1 MVRKCYHFEKC
12 ITSATPVLDSV
23 SHDTQ
28 LSFGNDSISEPL
40 NSLQNKVFTEHADH
54 IIGIDNSSH
63 TQEWLKITTLESI
76 ITKQGFGAIFGMFTT
91 KCFKFYLYLPITH
104 FFC

>member
-1 MVRKCYHFEKC
+1 MEML
-12 ITSATPVLDSV
+12 STPVLDSV

-40 NSLQNKVFTEHADH
+40 NSLQNEVFTEHADH

-63 TQEWLKITTLESI
+63 TQEWLKITNVMKAL
-76 ITKQGFGAIFGMFTT
+76 
-91 KCFKFYLYLPITH
+91 FKWHISVFAK
-104 FFC
+104 